1 MRTPPEKPLRLVV
14 QSLDEAQNDSECGH
28 MELQAHMTSGFIEVV
43 QGL

>member
-28 MELQAHMTSGFIEVV
+28 MELQSHMTSSFIKVV